1 MQGADAGPDERG
13 TVRAPGALA
22 LPRSLLRAKT
32 SVPDLHDA
40 AVERPRLWRLLD
52 VATTRPVTAMTAPT
66 GSGKTQLLASWARQ
80 ADRPVAW
87 LNLDAHDG
95 DPHRFWTAFLLA
107 LQPVAELGEDS
118 VLATMEPAPGST
130 HSLSVLPALVVD
142 ALADLAHEVV
152 VVLDDIH
159 EIDDTA
165 TVEALSF
172 LLLHLPPTVRVV
184 LTGVFLPAVPR
195 ARLRLEGRLATV
207 PGDELAFTADEARS
221 LLEDTGLHPT
231 DEVLSQLVDRTEG
244 WSAGLRLAALAGADL
259 LGAPDSPYLL
269 TSGSAE
275 ADEYLLGEVLT
286 NLPEQARA
294 FVLMTCVCDRL
305 NGSLADALTG
315 AEDGAA
321 TLRWLAEHN
330 IFTVR
335 QSSDEEWYRY
345 HAMFVGMLRR
355 QLQQT
360 DPTRWRALHDRAAG
374 WYADHQLWLGAFEHA
389 RQGTATGLA
398 RELVHA
404 SWFALYVGGQ
414 LVTLRDMVDRVLT
427 DPATEPDD
435 ELRLIR
441 TTVALALGEPGS
453 QLVSGPVVVPATG
466 LAGQVLALEQGRA
479 CGDLSI
485 VQAAASALLGPR
497 PGAPAGAEAF
507 GDLAALA
514 LYQLGAT
521 EYWRGDRFA
530 AEEHLRQALEAARS
544 GHRAYVELG
553 CLSQLVGVLTAQDRI
568 DDALA
573 VAAEARSLAGRRG
586 WEQSAAAAEMWHALG
601 WTHYLRDDLDA
612 ADQFLD
618 LGEEAV
624 RLDDAAVRAAIG
636 LVRSLVLAQR
646 GRKRHA
652 LTQMQQVE
660 REISGLRA
668 RWVFTDYVEAELVR
682 LNLALGQ
689 LGPARRALART
700 DPGAEGIHLRIGRAE
715 LLLSDSQPD
724 AALDLLRTAIA
735 DGHGYL
741 DQRIQ
746 AQVLL
751 SVVEAQQNGMRAGLP
766 LLAEAVTMAAGE
778 RMVQPLLQFG
788 SRIDRMLELVERRE
802 QGTREFVRLVRSRI
816 AAHVSTAQQARP
828 DGGLEEP
835 LTAREHEILIRL
847 DSMATLPE
855 VAAELF
861 VSVNTV
867 KAHLRSLY
875 RKLGVHGRREAIA
888 KAEVLGLL

>member
-32 SVPDLHDA
+32 SVPELHNA

-80 ADRPVAW
+80 SDRPVAW
-87 LNLDAHDG
+87 LNLDTHDG
-95 DPHRFWTAFLLA
+95 DPYRFWTAFLLA
-107 LQPVAELGEDS
+107 LQPVAGLGQDS
-118 VLATMEPAPGST
+118 VLATLEPAPGST

-142 ALADLAHEVV
+142 ALAGLEHEVV
-152 VVLDDIH
+152 VVLDDVH
-159 EIDDTA
+159 EVDGSP
-165 TVEALSF
+165 TVEALSY
-172 LLLHLPPTVRVV
+172 LLLHLPPAVRVV

-195 ARLRLEGRLATV
+195 ARLRLEGRFATV
-207 PGDELAFTADEARS
+207 PGEELAFTAAEARS
-221 LLEDTGLHPT
+221 MFEDAGLRPT
-231 DEVLSQLVDRTEG
+231 DEVLTQLINRTEG
-244 WSAGLRLAALAGADL
+244 WSAGLRLAALAGADTL
-259 LGAPDSPYLL
+259 SAPDWPYLL

-275 ADEYLLGEVLT
+275 ADEYLLGEVLA

-294 FVLMTCVCDRL
+294 FVLTTCVCDRL

-315 AEDGAA
+315 DEDGAA

-345 HAMFVGMLRR
+345 HSMFVGMLRR
-355 QLQQT
+355 QLRQA

-389 RQGTATGLA
+389 HQGTATGLA
-398 RELVHA
+398 RDLVHA
-404 SWFALYVGGQ
+404 SWFAMYVGGQ

-427 DPATEPDD
+427 DPASGPDD

-441 TTVALALGEPGS
+441 RTVALALGEPGS
-453 QLVSGPVVVPATG
+453 QLAAGPAVVPPTG

-479 CGDLSI
+479 RGDLT
-485 VQAAASALLGPR
+485 VVEEAAAAMLRPR
-497 PGAPAGAEAF
+497 PGEPASAEAF

-521 EYWRGDRFA
+521 EYWRGDRLA

-544 GHRAYVELG
+544 GRRAYVELG
-553 CLSQLVGVLTAQDRI
+553 CLSQLVGVLTAQDRL

-573 VAAEARSLAGRRG
+573 VATDARSVAGRRG
-586 WEQSAAAAEMWHALG
+586 WEQSAAAAELWHALG

-618 LGEEAV
+618 LGDEAV
-624 RLDDAAVRAAIG
+624 RLDDTSVRAAIG
-636 LVRSLVLAQR
+636 LVRALVLAQR
-646 GRKRHA
+646 GRKRDA
-652 LTQMQQVE
+652 LTQMMQVE

-668 RWVFTDYVEAELVR
+668 RWIFTDYVEAELVR

-700 DPGAEGIHLRIGRAE
+700 DPTTDGIHLRIGRAE
-715 LLLSDSQPD
+715 LLLSDSDPD
-724 AALDLLRTAIA
+724 AALEMLRSAIT

-751 SVVEAQQNGMRAGLP
+751 AVVEAQQNGIRAGLP
-766 LLAEAVTMAAGE
+766 LLGEAVAMAAAE

-788 SRIDRMLELVERRE
+788 PRIDRMLELVERRDP
-802 QGTREFVRLVRSRI
+802 GTRDFVRLVRSRI
-816 AAHVSTAQQARP
+816 AAHVSTAQQVRP

-835 LTAREHEILIRL
+835 LTGREHEILIRL

-855 VAAELF
+855 VAAELY